1 MVYKA
6 GRSHTDSVLDQGLRE
21 RCRRKPFIL
30 IKLSLKTQPS
40 ATRKSAKK
48 KTNWVKS
55 NVTELQPLGF
65 RFRYEVTPHN

>member
-6 GRSHTDSVLDQGLRE
+6 GRSHTDSVLDQGLTE
-21 RCRRKPFIL
+21 HHRRKPFIL

-55 NVTELQPLGF
+55 KVTELLPLGF
-65 RFRYEVTPHN
+65 RFRYEVTPQN